1 MMKKHGAK
9 AVEEFASESFR
20 QFGMRVVVLA
30 AYMDPEE
37 KPEVA
42 M

>member
-9 AVEEFASESFR
+9 AVKEFTSASFK
-20 QFGMRVVVLA
+20 QFGMCVVVLA

-37 KPEVA
+37 KPEIV

>member
-20 QFGMRVVVLA
+20 QFGMHVIVLT